1 MLGAVQTRQTNS
13 EGRSNACTQI
23 VFCTILI
30 ATNPASLTLAIS
42 GHNAS
47 AAGAGAITFVTES
60 NGPAPSAAEFRNS
73 CATCHGIDGQGNG
86 PLAVLLK
93 VKPPDL
99 TALAAR
105 NGGKFPFD
113 YVMRIID
120 GRATVGPHGTREM
133 PVWGDRYMRDFPK
146 SVTREPNRSK
156 TAEPLVRARILELT
170 YYLRSIQK

>member
-1 MLGAVQTRQTNS
+1 MHLPKVS
-13 EGRSNACTQI
+13 L
-23 VFCTILI
+23 CTILLVTI
-30 ATNPASLTLAIS
+30 AIP
-42 GHNAS
+42 
-47 AAGAGAITFVTES
+47 AAGRVDVAFGTES

-73 CATCHGIDGQGNG
+73 CAACHGIDGQGNG

-99 TALAAR
+99 TTLAAR

-133 PVWGDRYMRDFPK
+133 PVWGDRYIRDFPK
-146 SVTREPNRSK
+146 SVTQEPNRSK

>member
-1 MLGAVQTRQTNS
+1 MRLP
-13 EGRSNACTQI
+13 NAALCA
-23 VFCTILI
+23 ILL
-30 ATNPASLTLAIS
+30 ATNAIP
-42 GHNAS
+42 
-47 AAGAGAITFVTES
+47 AAGRGAIAFVTEGH
-60 NGPAPSAAEFRNS
+60 GPAPSATEFRNS
-73 CATCHGIDGQGNG
+73 CAVCHGLDGQGNG
-86 PLAVLLK
+86 PLTVLLK
-93 VKPPDL
+93 VRPPDL

-120 GRATVGPHGTREM
+120 GRATVGPHGTRDM

-146 SVTREPNRSK
+146 TVTQEPHRSK